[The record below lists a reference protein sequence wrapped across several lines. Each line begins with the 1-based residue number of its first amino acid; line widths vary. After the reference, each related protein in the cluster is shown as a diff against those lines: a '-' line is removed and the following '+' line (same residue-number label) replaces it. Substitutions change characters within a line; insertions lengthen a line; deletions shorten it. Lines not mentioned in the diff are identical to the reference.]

1 MEWARLG
8 SSSECLHEMGS
19 YSKGGKKYLDSGW
32 GRPVVDNVGALGEGV
47 GLEERHQLL
56 EGLFFGF
63 LVLVIVHQSVSQRR
77 LQSTTIGS
85 SFYALDDGDP
95 HQFFHGSCTH
105 IYEYHTYAQVY
116 FGTSLPKFNSMSSL
130 QQSNKSHG
138 DMWLQI
144 SCFQG
149 RGSFE
154 AV

>member
-1 MEWARLG
+1 MKWARLG

-47 GLEERHQLL
+47 GLEECHQIL

-85 SFYALDDGDP
+85 SFYTLDDGDP

-105 IYEYHTYAQVY
+105 MNTICSGLLWH
-116 FGTSLPKFNSMSSL
+116 
-130 QQSNKSHG
+130 
-138 DMWLQI
+138 I
-144 SCFQG
+144 S
-149 RGSFE
+149 
-154 AV
+154 A